1 MVEVKLP
8 FFRRRSVVLNQGL
21 SEAAAAAVGAERTL
35 CRVEVPDGKGNA
47 QVADEGTEGQN
58 RQKMAP
64 EGFAAAE
71 HGYDPVGG
79 KPGDPGKHGMEPEH
93 DHAQGKDR
101 KADQS
106 CPAVARMPQPD
117 SAEMGAPAMRAE
129 PAFILPVQEHMI
141 KTHLISSF
149 LCLMAVG
156 CGL

>member
-47 QVADEGTEGQN
+47 QVADEGAEGQN

-64 EGFAAAE
+64 EGFTAAE

-79 KPGDPGKHGMEPEH
+79 KPGDPGKHGMEP
-93 DHAQGKDR
+93 
-101 KADQS
+101 
-106 CPAVARMPQPD
+106 VY
-117 SAEMGAPAMRAE
+117 APLSM
-129 PAFILPVQEHMI
+129 FSS
-141 KTHLISSF
+141 ISSIASIRYIH
-149 LCLMAVG
+149 LPKW
-156 CGL
+156 